1 MAIFHLNLK
10 TIGRSQ
16 GRSATGS
23 AAYRA
28 GEIIGDRRTGLIF
41 DYSKKR
47 GCDGAE
53 ILAPINAPAWTK
65 NRAELWNRVEEIE
78 KRIDAQVCR
87 EIEFSLPVEL
97 DREQMKTLA
106 RTFILEHFVSMGM
119 IADVAFHKLDSLN
132 PHAHCLLTMR
142 EITPEGFG
150 QKEREWNNRD
160 YCTHWRERWAQC
172 ANQAL
177 AMSGQSARIDHR
189 TLEEQALTAIDA
201 GDVEKAK
208 ALDHVATI
216 HEARNPAARAHNHSV
231 QAENRTRLDTWEAM
245 EQQARAQACLM
256 ASSSDTRPQAASIP
270 SPTIAAPLARPRSK
284 DIAALDAEF
293 RNQMAS
299 ATGLPAIAW
308 READRRVS
316 EFRQWLDDYKDEEKN
331 RYARRD
337 KTEKAALL
345 AKAELRHFLASN
357 PKPRN
362 FWIFNRKEREEWQR
376 RKNKRDKKLR
386 EAEKIHAD
394 AVANAEYSAI
404 LIIEKEREQVTK
416 KLARAQA
423 QRKQYGPLPSEQYK
437 ADHEKRLQHS
447 ERQHKTP
454 APNTE
459 PERQQKPSTPKRP
472 R

>member
-28 GEIIGDRRTGLIF
+28 CEIIGDRRTGLIF

-65 NRAELWNRVEEIE
+65 NRSELWNRIEEIE
-78 KRIDAQVCR
+78 KRIDSQLCR

-106 RTFILEHFVSMGM
+106 RNFIHEHFVSMGM
-119 IADVAFHKLDSLN
+119 IADLAFHKLDSTN

-150 QKEREWNNRD
+150 QKQREWNNRD
-160 YCTHWRERWAQC
+160 YCTHWRERWAHC

-177 AMSGQSARIDHR
+177 AMSGHSAKIDHR

-201 GDVEKAK
+201 GDIEKAK

-216 HEARNPAARAHNHSV
+216 HEARNAAAIAHNYSV
-231 QAENRTRLDTWEAM
+231 QAENRTRLDIWENM
-245 EQQARAQACLM
+245 EREARAQACLM
-256 ASSSDTRPQAASIP
+256 APSSDIRPE
-270 SPTIAAPLARPRSK
+270 AAPILSSTIPAPVARQRAQ
-284 DIAALDAEF
+284 DIAALDDEF
-293 RNQMAS
+293 RKKMAT
-299 ATGLPAIAW
+299 ATGLPAIHW
-308 READRRVS
+308 READRRIL
-316 EFRQWLDDYKDEEKN
+316 EFSQWLDEHKDDEKN

-345 AKAELRHFLASN
+345 AKAELRHFLVTN

-362 FWIFNRKEREEWQR
+362 FWIFNRNEREEWQR
-376 RKNKRDKKLR
+376 LKNKRDKKLR
-386 EAEKIHAD
+386 EAEKMDAD
-394 AVANAEYSAI
+394 AVAKAEYSAI
-404 LIIEKEREQVTK
+404 RVIEKEREQMTK
-416 KLARAQA
+416 KLERAQA
-423 QRKQYGPLPSEQYK
+423 QRMQHGMLPSE
-437 ADHEKRLQHS
+437 KRAGDLEERFKHS
-447 ERQHKTP
+447 AQQDIENEPTP
-454 APNTE
+454 APPTAQEN
-459 PERQQKPSTPKRP
+459 QQKPSTP
-472 R
+472 